1 MNLRIWH
8 VHLWVTSEPGWL
20 PSVRRKRTHAHREE
34 GMAAI
39 RPNQAKTDTIIGAPA
54 PPETYRRSTK

>member
-1 MNLRIWH
+1 M
-8 VHLWVTSEPGWL
+8 
-20 PSVRRKRTHAHREE
+20 HAHREE

-39 RPNQAKTDTIIGAPA
+39 RPDQAKTDTIIGAPE

>member
-1 MNLRIWH
+1 MSK
-8 VHLWVTSEPGWL
+8 TAA
-20 PSVRRKRTHAHREE
+20 RRKGSHAHREE

-39 RPNQAKTDTIIGAPA
+39 RPDQAKTDTIIGAPA